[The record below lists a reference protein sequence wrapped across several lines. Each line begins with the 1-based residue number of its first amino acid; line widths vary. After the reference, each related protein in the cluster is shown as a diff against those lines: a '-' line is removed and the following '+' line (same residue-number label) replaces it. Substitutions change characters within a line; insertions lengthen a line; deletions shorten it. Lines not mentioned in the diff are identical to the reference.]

1 MKRTTSPEVLVHIER
16 RSGVPLRTQLESQLR
31 DAIRGG
37 RLRPGVQLPSTRV
50 LAADGGLG
58 GFSASGGTALK
69 RRLLQIE
76 GARGL
81 PVRGLFD
88 DVEG

>member
-1 MKRTTSPEVLVHIER
+1 V
-16 RSGVPLRTQLESQLR
+16 VPCH
-31 DAIRGG
+31 
-37 RLRPGVQLPSTRV
+37 RV
-50 LAADGGLG
+50 LAADGSLG

-88 DVEG
+88 ELES